1 MDALLTKQNLEY
13 QAKAREIAQKHI
25 KPIALELDLEQTY
38 PWEIVKQ
45 LQDAG
50 LMGVWI
56 PKEYGGHSGGVMNLC
71 LIVEELSRACGGIGV
86 GFAVNALGSFP
97 IILGGTEEQ
106 KQRFLPDVAAGKK
119 LVAFGLSEKSAGSDA
134 GSLICRAWKEDDHY
148 VLDGEKKWNTNGT
161 AASTYTIYA
170 STNPE
175 RGGRGI
181 SAFIVEKGAEGFTIP
196 KEEDKLGIRCIGVAE
211 LLFDKCKVPA
221 DQLLGGVEGRGFMN
235 AMMTLDRA
243 RPGVAAQALG
253 LAQGALDL
261 ALEYVANSN
270 LNGDSVSSS
279 QGIQFML
286 SDMATQVEAA
296 RRLTYTAAQ
305 AIDANAKGVSKLAAM
320 SKLFASDVAMK
331 VTTMA
336 TEIFGELG
344 ILRNT
349 GIEKYFRD
357 AKITQIYEGT
367 NQIQRLVIG
376 RTLLKE
382 AASKA

>member
-1 MDALLTKQNLEY
+1 MNELLTKQNLEY
-13 QAKAREIAQKHI
+13 QAKAREIAEKYI
-25 KPIALELDLEQTY
+25 KPVALELDLNQTY
-38 PWEIVKQ
+38 PWEIVKH

-56 PKEYGGHSGGVMNLC
+56 PKEYGGQDDGVMNLC
-71 LIVEELSRACGGIGV
+71 LIVEELSRACGGVGV

-119 LVAFGLSEKSAGSDA
+119 LVAFGLSEKTAGSDA
-134 GSLICRAWKEDDHY
+134 ASLICRAWKDGKDY

-161 AASTYTIYA
+161 AASTFTIYA

-181 SAFIVEKGAEGFTIP
+181 SAFIVEKDTEGFSIL

-211 LLFDKCKVPA
+211 LLFDNCRIPEN
-221 DQLLGGVEGRGFMN
+221 QLLGGIEGRGFMN

-243 RPGVAAQALG
+243 RPGVASQALG
-253 LAQGALDL
+253 LAQGAFDL
-261 ALEYVANSN
+261 TLEYVGNAN
-270 LNGDSVSSS
+270 LNGESVSSS
-279 QGIQFML
+279 QAIQFML
-286 SDMATQVEAA
+286 SDMATQIEAA

-344 ILRNT
+344 ILRDT

>member
-1 MDALLTKQNLEY
+1 MNELLTKQNLEY
-13 QAKAREIAQKHI
+13 QAKTREIAQKYI
-25 KPIALELDLEQTY
+25 KPVALELDLNQTY
-38 PWEIVKQ
+38 PWEIVKH

-56 PKEYGGHSGGVMNLC
+56 PKEYGGHSGGVMNLV

-134 GSLICRAWKEDDHY
+134 GSLICRAWKDGEHY

-211 LLFDKCKVPA
+211 LLFDKCKIPA
-221 DQLLGGVEGRGFMN
+221 DQLLGGTEGRGFMN

-261 ALEYVANSN
+261 TLEYVATAN
-270 LNGDSVSSS
+270 LNGESVSSS

-286 SDMATQVEAA
+286 SDMATQIEAA
-296 RRLTYTAAQ
+296 RRLTYAAAQ

-344 ILRNT
+344 IIRDT

>member
-1 MDALLTKQNLEY
+1 MEELFSKETLEY
-13 QAKAREIAQKHI
+13 QLRTREIAQKYI
-25 KPIALELDLEQTY
+25 KPVALELDLDQTY
-38 PWEIVKQ
+38 PWEIVKR

-56 PKEYGGHSGGVMNLC
+56 PKEYGGHGRGVMDLC
-71 LIVEELSRACGGIGV
+71 VVVEELSRACGGLGV

-106 KQRFLPDVAAGKK
+106 KQKYLPDVAAGKK
-119 LVAFGLSEKSAGSDA
+119 LVAFGLSEKVAGSDA
-134 GSLICRAWKEDDHY
+134 GSLICRACKEGNDY
-148 VLDGEKKWNTNGT
+148 VLNGEKKWNTNGN
-161 AASTYTIYA
+161 AASIYTIYA
-170 STNPE
+170 STDPNK
-175 RGGRGI
+175 GGRGI
-181 SAFIVEKGAEGFTIP
+181 SAFIVEKGTYGFSVP
-196 KEEDKLGIRCIGVAE
+196 KLEDKLGIRAIGVAE
-211 LLFDKCKVPA
+211 LLFENCRIPEN
-221 DQLLGGVEGRGFMN
+221 QLLGGTEGRGFMN

-243 RPGVAAQALG
+243 RPGVAAQAVG

-261 ALEYVANSN
+261 TLEFVTNSN
-270 LNGDSVSSS
+270 LNNATVSSS

-320 SKLFASDVAMK
+320 SKLFASDTAMR
-331 VTTMA
+331 VTSMA
-336 TEIFGELG
+336 VEIFGELG
-344 ILRNT
+344 ILRDT

-367 NQIQRLVIG
+367 NQVQRLVIG